1 MDSIVSNILNN
12 AKLAYKEIV
21 ISDNEVIQE
30 LLLSI
35 LADSKRLQ
43 GLKINSVSTSVPRER
58 VTLDRERSADIN
70 TIAYIF
76 SEYEHTSLFPNLN
89 QTQAFKEVS
98 KILNVKQNTFTNKR
112 DAFDKFTNS
121 MRVGWDKELSQSMQ
135 DIFDKLSGLS
145 ENEVISIANN
155 ILQKYI

>member
-1 MDSIVSNILNN
+1 MMLIL
-12 AKLAYKEIV
+12 
-21 ISDNEVIQE
+21 
-30 LLLSI
+30 I
-35 LADSKRLQ
+35 LKRWKMQ
-43 GLKINSVSTSVPRER
+43 LKK
-58 VTLDRERSADIN
+58 VTICSSFNRNYRWRL
-70 TIAYIF
+70 T
-76 SEYEHTSLFPNLN
+76 P
-89 QTQAFKEVS
+89 KV
-98 KILNVKQNTFTNKR
+98 NVKQNTFTNKR